1 MSLSGPDRP
10 YRACCVKCYHHSRGA
25 TRRTQRET
33 ERFRLAACPAGL
45 AWVQRRR
52 PWRLRGWITSASAA
66 SSRSITRRATS
77 ERSRL

>member
-1 MSLSGPDRP
+1 MALFGPNRP
-10 YRACCVKCYHHSRGA
+10 CHACCIMCYHHSRGA
-25 TRRTQRET
+25 TRRTQREI

-52 PWRLRGWITSASAA
+52 PGRLRGWITSASGA

-77 ERSRL
+77 ERNRL